1 MLKICKNLSPIG
13 LGIMNFPKNKK
24 KATITMLSLGLGGI
38 LFITAATYMSSIDK
52 ADYSR
57 QGYFKDAEFYIHYS
71 ESATEL

>member
-1 MLKICKNLSPIG
+1 
-13 LGIMNFPKNKK
+13 
-24 KATITMLSLGLGGI
+24 MLSLGIGGI
-38 LFITAATYMSSIDK
+38 LFITAATYMSTIDK